1 MWIIVRESVKDWKYL
16 LRDNTFK
23 KVYDVQMYTASAVV
37 PDDVLPDHSKSYHY
51 RARKR
56 SLGQR

>member
-37 PDDVLPDHSKSYHY
+37 PNDVLPDHF
-51 RARKR
+51 
-56 SLGQR
+56 